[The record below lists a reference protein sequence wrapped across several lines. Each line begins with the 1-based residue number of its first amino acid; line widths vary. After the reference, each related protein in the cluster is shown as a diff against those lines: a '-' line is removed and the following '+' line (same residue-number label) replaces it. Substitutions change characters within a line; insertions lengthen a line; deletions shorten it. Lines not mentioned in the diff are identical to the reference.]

1 MPLQRQS
8 ACDSYMPLRP
18 AHLIWYGDTVK
29 APPESKPDPV
39 PPPAA
44 KGRLVHS

>member
-8 ACDSYMPLRP
+8 ACDSYTPLKP

-29 APPESKPDPV
+29 APADSKPSA
-39 PPPAA
+39 PPPAT
-44 KGRLVHS
+44 KGRLVHN

>member
-8 ACDSYMPLRP
+8 DCDSYLPPKP
-18 AHLIWYGDTVK
+18 AHLIWYGDALKTPAATK
-29 APPESKPDPV
+29 PAPT
-39 PPPAA
+39 PPAA